1 MVTLI
6 SKMIKMTKEKMI
18 MIKRGISGKGALSAI
33 QNHNDNDNHNDHEDN
48 DDHDDHDD
56 HDDYDD
62 HDDHDDHD
70 EPECNF
76 WTHNPHIGRC
86 WLKKSD
92 LGRTASTKGSNSG
105 QKSCGVTGGLN
116 TIVE

>member
-1 MVTLI
+1 MSIIVGMSMVTLI

-56 HDDYDD
+56 YDD
-62 HDDHDDHD
+62 HDLADHLHVVERVRDPVLRHRAHQV
-70 EPECNF
+70 EGVRLRPN
-76 WTHNPHIGRC
+76 
-86 WLKKSD
+86 LD
-92 LGRTASTKGSNSG
+92 LA
-105 QKSCGVTGGLN
+105 VM
-116 TIVE
+116 